1 MAIYQGDVLL
11 SKGGT
16 PTAMLESNTKSAQKF
31 WRGSKAEYDA
41 IEFKDPN
48 TMYIVTDGNAS
59 SNEEDNN
66 LKNTLNSHINDF
78 TIHVTPG
85 EKKAWD
91 EKASI
96 AYVDSII
103 TTHNSANDSHN
114 DIRFSLDDLTT
125 RLNALANSSDEELD
139 QLAEIVAY
147 IKSNK
152 ELIDAITTNKISVDD
167 IVTDLITNLDNKVLS
182 ASQGVA
188 LKGLIDEVVVNI
200 GSIEEQL
207 NLHIDDLDVHVTVQD
222 KENWNSKTTEDYV
235 NQQISNIEIPNVD
248 EFIEAHNSDN
258 TSHPY
263 ILKELAT
270 KENMGAAAEVQ
281 NNLTSH
287 TSDTVIHVTAD
298 DKTNWNN
305 KTTEDYVNQQID
317 NHNVASDSHN
327 DIRLLVNSIKE
338 KLDNL
343 VDSGENLD
351 QISEVVKLI
360 EDSDSDILQQLT
372 NKVNTADI
380 ANNLTTNS
388 ATVPLSAAQGVALK
402 ALIDNIGNI
411 VGTVSNNLDIINGE
425 VV

>member
-16 PTAMLESNTKSAQKF
+16 PTALIESNTKSAQKF
-31 WRGSKAEYDA
+31 WRGLKAEYDA
-41 IEFKDPN
+41 IELKDPN

-103 TTHNSANDSHN
+103 TTHNSAN
-114 DIRFSLDDLTT
+114 
-125 RLNALANSSDEELD
+125 
-139 QLAEIVAY
+139 
-147 IKSNK
+147 
-152 ELIDAITTNKISVDD
+152 
-167 IVTDLITNLDNKVLS
+167 
-182 ASQGVA
+182 
-188 LKGLIDEVVVNI
+188 
-200 GSIEEQL
+200 
-207 NLHIDDLDVHVTVQD
+207 
-222 KENWNSKTTEDYV
+222 
-235 NQQISNIEIPNVD
+235 
-248 EFIEAHNSDN
+248 
-258 TSHPY
+258 
-263 ILKELAT
+263 
-270 KENMGAAAEVQ
+270 
-281 NNLTSH
+281 
-287 TSDTVIHVTAD
+287 
-298 DKTNWNN
+298 
-305 KTTEDYVNQQID
+305 
-317 NHNVASDSHN
+317 DSHN